1 MSWSS
6 TSNKFFPVPVG
17 SVLYFAGSSVPFN
30 YILANGAT
38 VLKSDY
44 PELFDIIGTSY
55 GFFDSTYF
63 TLPNLTIQPG
73 FPGYPYMKGT
83 DTFNPVPS
91 EANLIITPPYVL
103 PLNALPTLTNF
114 SVTSTA
120 IEFAHG
126 NVSSTAVSNAGNSA
140 PNGADTAAVKADS
153 SDGQYGANY
162 RANSVVGSI
171 SYTNAT
177 PTPVDF
183 QFSGTYFP
191 DNLGFLPCIR
201 YTNSFPLNPVVNV
214 TPQSNPTTNNPI
226 ANIPSLSGF
235 IYSQ

>member
-6 TSNKFFPVPVG
+6 TSDKFFPVPVG
-17 SVLYFAGSSVPFN
+17 SVLYFAGSGVPFN
-30 YILANGAT
+30 YILGNGDT

-44 PELFDIIGTSY
+44 PELFSIIGTDY
-55 GFFDSTYF
+55 GFFDATSF

-73 FPGYPYMKGT
+73 FPGYAYMKGT
-83 DTFNPVPS
+83 DTYNPVPS
-91 EANLIITPPYVL
+91 EVSINGINYTL
-103 PLNALPTLTNF
+103 PLNALPVLNNF
-114 SVTSTA
+114 SCDTVLS
-120 IEFAHG
+120 FATG

-140 PNGADTAAVKADS
+140 PNGADISAVKADS
-153 SDGQYGANY
+153 SDGQFGANY
-162 RANSVVGSI
+162 RANSVVGNLT
-171 SYTNAT
+171 YTNAT

-183 QFSGTYFP
+183 QFAGTYFP

-201 YTNSFPLNPVVNV
+201 YTNSFPVIPV
-214 TPQSNPTTNNPI
+214 SNAVPTTYNSTINNPE